1 MGGINSLHNSRSVE
15 NIPRRQNKARLEGK
29 KNVSKFATLRKKFS
43 RHKSSHKTQNY
54 VKHIRELT
62 QSWNTHQI
70 NALVEEYES
79 LSALKDL
86 SIQTSLARPRVRT
99 LKEDLLAMY
108 EQQYFTDVVLQFR
121 GCEFHCHRFLLSL
134 RSPFFHTILEKNP
147 GHNAKIQIDIANP
160 ELTVD
165 IFRMMLHYLYTGDV
179 PTFDTALVDN
189 LEILMKMGD
198 EFGTPNVL
206 ELDMNVL
213 LNTSKFSDVILVF
226 KDNFAGIPQT
236 REISGVESSFE
247 LHCHKAILAARSPF
261 FHTLLT
267 TLAKEGDFSKP
278 LKLVLDEKIIPRQYG
293 RVLLQCMYLDCVDVS
308 SVIRWALGSDERSIE
323 DPHKLLTVPEVAM
336 EVYEIARFLDFATL
350 EQGAE
355 DIIIQEL
362 SPMSLLASLEWS
374 NKPHGSHWVYRQ
386 TMHYLRE
393 EFLNLVHL
401 DVFLNLPKQF
411 LIEALKSDFLQASE
425 QDVLLAV
432 MKWGEAQVYKTMY
445 PSDGKLE
452 HYTSSLKR
460 SIRRKDIDVKSLK
473 HVLHGVL
480 QLIRVQH
487 ILPKDSSV
495 LKVAIQ
501 QGLLQ
506 KKMPLDIG
514 EGERQQRSSWIRVND
529 DRKYVKPRLFSAYV
543 DEAKAIMRERMVEE
557 MEVVRLRMI
566 RRSDMPDMVT
576 SITSQY
582 CTPEYEDGPPS
593 VIANELPYP
602 DQNTVKAMLNREKEL
617 KSFNQTQRA
626 YALSLGDG
634 RAVNHEVRKRV
645 VREFGL
651 PDVAVEVLRHARKNT
666 AEDFPGS
673 QESLLLSY
681 CSNEKLSI
689 PSDTEPDVTLD
700 VQAKKKQK

>member
-1 MGGINSLHNSRSVE
+1 MGGINSLHSARSME
-15 NIPRRQNKARLEGK
+15 NIPRKLSKTRSEGK
-29 KNVSKFATLRKKFS
+29 KNVSKFATLRKKLS
-43 RHKSSHKTQNY
+43 RHRSSHKPRNY

-86 SIQTSLARPRVRT
+86 SIQTSLARPPVRA
-99 LKEDLLAMY
+99 LKEDLLALY
-108 EQQYFTDVVLQFR
+108 EKQCFTDVVL
-121 GCEFHCHRFLLSL
+121 EFKGVKFYCHRFLLSL
-134 RSPFFHTILEKNP
+134 RSPFFQTLLAKNP
-147 GHNAKIQIDIANP
+147 GHNARVCVNIDNP
-160 ELTVD
+160 ELTVN
-165 IFRMMLHYLYTGDV
+165 IFQMMIHYLYTGDV
-179 PTFDTALVDN
+179 PTIDTALDN
-189 LEILMKMGD
+189 LEILMKLGE

-206 ELDMNVL
+206 EHDMNVL
-213 LNTSKFSDVILVF
+213 LNSNRFSDVILVF
-226 KDNFAGIPQT
+226 QDNFGTASQNKET
-236 REISGVESSFE
+236 VRADSCFE

-261 FHTLLT
+261 FHYLLT
-267 TLAKEGDFSKP
+267 KLSKQNVP
-278 LKLVLDEKIIPRQYG
+278 SQQLRLVLDEKIIPRQYG
-293 RVLLQCMYLDCVDVS
+293 RVLQQCMYLDCVDVS
-308 SVIRWALGSDERSIE
+308 SVIRWASGSDERSVE

-336 EVYEIARFLDFATL
+336 EVYEIARFLNFSTL

-362 SPMSLLASLEWS
+362 SPMSLLAALEWS
-374 NKPHGSHWVYRQ
+374 DRSHGSHWVYRQ

-393 EFLNLVHL
+393 EFLNIVHL
-401 DVFLNLPKQF
+401 DAFLNLPKRF
-411 LIEALKSDFLQASE
+411 VIEALKSDFLQASE

-432 MKWGEAQVYKTMY
+432 IKWGEAQVYKTMN
-445 PSDGKLE
+445 PADGKLE

-460 SIRRKDIDVKSLK
+460 SIRRKEIDVKPLK

-480 QLIRVQH
+480 PLIRVQH
-487 ILPKDSSV
+487 ILPKDSNV
-495 LKVAIQ
+495 LKTAIQ

-506 KKMPLDIG
+506 KEMPLDIG
-514 EGERQQRSSWIRVND
+514 EGERQQRSSWIRVKD
-529 DRKYVKPRLFSAYV
+529 DRKYVKPRLFAAYV

-566 RRSDMPDMVT
+566 RHSDMPDMVT

-582 CTPEYEDGPPS
+582 STPEYEDGPPS

-602 DQNTVKAMLNREKEL
+602 DPNTVKAMLNREREL
-617 KSFNQTQRA
+617 KSYNQTQRA

-651 PDVAVEVLRHARKNT
+651 PDVAVEVLRHAPKDT
-666 AEDFPGS
+666 SDDFPGS
-673 QESLLLSY
+673 QESLLVSH
-681 CSNEKLSI
+681 CSIEKLSI
-689 PSDTEPDVTLD
+689 TSDTEADIKLD
-700 VQAKKKQK
+700 IERKKTTK